1 MASRVQQLVIVIT
14 QLRLL
19 LQREQLANIEW
30 RASDSSSARVMVL
43 QQMLPVPK

>member
-1 MASRVQQLVIVIT
+1 MAGRVQQLVIVIT

-30 RASDSSSARVMVL
+30 RASDNSSARVMVL
-43 QQMLPVPK
+43 QQMLPVAT